1 MNNVLF
7 KCYKAILLIAVFSAS
22 SIYSQNL
29 IDGAESVSFDSLNN
43 RYLVTSLRTNKVIS
57 IDKKGNQA
65 IFKENITAF
74 GNCTKDSVLYV
85 TGGSKIRGLNVF
97 TGEDVFSV
105 TIPGV
110 HQFDGITVDNSG
122 NLYVMGTASNRV
134 YKINIKTKTFSL
146 FVNGGFGTNPQDLIF
161 DKFKNRI
168 LVCHWSADSPIMSI
182 SLEDSVLSTILEKTP
197 GFADGITIDQ
207 HGNLYVTSYENSG
220 RIYKYDNDFS
230 KSGELIYI
238 GIEEPAG
245 LDYNIIDNV
254 LAVPSFSG
262 DKVVFINMPPIYLF
276 PKIEVSHFSG
286 NAPQT
291 VKFNDNSF
299 SSPKINYWEWDF
311 NSDGIIDSY
320 EQNPEWSYTE
330 AGTYKVS
337 VLLKSDSL
345 NENLILED
353 SILIFDKESSIN
365 FRKSQSSIKI
375 VPNNKLNLTNEW
387 TFETWIKPTNLL
399 GKYILY
405 KNAISVYTNKKSAGL
420 KDNSLVVKFILEDGS
435 TIRFTSED
443 SSLVLHK
450 WQHIALSYNFAN
462 QTMEILING
471 KSQEL
476 STDKSNIFVN
486 PIMNN
491 ELDTLII
498 GNNNTG
504 LRNLMGKMDEV
515 RIWNKALTNDEI
527 NANIYKYL
535 VGTEDSLI
543 GYWNFNEGNGQ
554 KVVDISNNGNIGNIL
569 GAEYDWGIDYN
580 SLVNV
585 RESYME
591 GIKPNEF
598 TLFQNYPNPFNPSTI
613 IKYSIP
619 TNVKSE
625 VSKVK
630 LVMFDV
636 LGREVATLVNEEQAS
651 GEYSINSDASLLSTG
666 FYIYEITANQYSSAK
681 KMLLIK

>member
-1 MNNVLF
+1 MDSIIYKLF
-7 KCYKAILLIAVFSAS
+7 KIILLTTFFTSTIN
-22 SIYSQNL
+22 SQSL
-29 IDGAESVSFDSLNN
+29 IDGAESVAFDSLNN

-57 IDKKGNQA
+57 IDKTGNQT

-85 TGGSKIRGLNVF
+85 AGGSKIRGLNVF

-105 TIPGV
+105 TIPGT

-122 NLYVMGTASNRV
+122 NLYAMGTVSNRV

-146 FVNGGFGTNPQDLIF
+146 FVNGGFESNPQDLIY

-168 LVCHWSADSPIMSI
+168 LVCHWSANSPIMSI
-182 SLEDSVLSTILEKTP
+182 SLEDSVLTTVVEKTS
-197 GFADGITIDQ
+197 GFADGITIDKL
-207 HGNLYVTSYENSG
+207 GNIYVTSYERG
-220 RIYKYDNDFS
+220 GEIYRYDNDFS
-230 KSGELIYI
+230 KPGELIYV
-238 GIEEPAG
+238 GIEEPSG
-245 LDYNIIDNV
+245 LDYNIKDDV

-262 DKVVFINMPPIYLF
+262 DKVVFIKMPPIYLF
-276 PKIEVSHFSG
+276 PKIESSHFTG
-286 NAPQT
+286 NAPLT
-291 VKFNDNSF
+291 IKFNDNSF
-299 SSPKINYWEWDF
+299 SYPKINYWEWDF

-320 EQNPEWSYTE
+320 EQNPEWKYTE

-365 FRKSQSSIKI
+365 FRKSPSSIKI
-375 VPNNKLNLTNEW
+375 IPNSKLNLTNEW
-387 TFETWIKPTNLL
+387 TFEAWIKPINLL

-405 KNAISVYTNKKSAGL
+405 KNAVSIYTNKKSAGL

-435 TIRFTSED
+435 TIRFSSED
-443 SSLVLHK
+443 SSLVLNK
-450 WQHIALSYNFAN
+450 WQHIAFSYNFLN
-462 QTMEILING
+462 KTMKIFING
-471 KSQEL
+471 KQQEL
-476 STDKSNIFVN
+476 STDESTIFIS

-491 ELDTLII
+491 ELDTLIL

-504 LRNLMGKMDEV
+504 LRNLTGNMDEV
-515 RIWNKALTNDEI
+515 RIWHKALTNDEI

-554 KVVDISNNGNIGNIL
+554 EVFDISNNGNIGNIL
-569 GAEYDWGIDYN
+569 GAEYDWGVDY
-580 SLVNV
+580 STLVNV
-585 RESYME
+585 NESLSE
-591 GIKPNEF
+591 GIKPNEL

-619 TNVKSE
+619 TNAKNE
-625 VSKVK
+625 NSKVK
-630 LVMFDV
+630 LVVFDV
-636 LGREVATLVNEEQAS
+636 LGKEVATLVNKHQNTGNYEV
-651 GEYSINSDASLLSTG
+651 NFDASNLSSG
-666 FYIYEITANQYSSAK
+666 VYIYQLQRGGYLFSR
-681 KMLLIK
+681 KMILIK

>member
-7 KCYKAILLIAVFSAS
+7 KCYKAIILLAVFSVS
-22 SIYSQNL
+22 TIYSQNL

-57 IDKKGNQA
+57 IDKKGTQA
-65 IFKENITAF
+65 IFKDNITAF

-134 YKINIKTKTFSL
+134 YKINIKAKTFSL

-207 HGNLYVTSYENSG
+207 HGNLYVTSYENG
-220 RIYKYDNDFS
+220 GGIYKYDNDFS

-311 NSDGIIDSY
+311 DSDGIVDSY
-320 EQNPEWSYTE
+320 EQNPEWNYTE

-375 VPNNKLNLTNEW
+375 IPNNKLNLTNKW

-399 GKYILY
+399 GKYILN
-405 KNAISVYTNKKSAGL
+405 KNAVSVYTNKKSAGL

-443 SSLVLHK
+443 SSLALYK
-450 WQHIALSYNFAN
+450 WQHIALSYDFAN

-515 RIWNKALTNDEI
+515 RIWNKALTSDEI

-569 GAEYDWGIDYN
+569 GAEYDWGVDYN

-585 RESYME
+585 REQYME

-630 LVMFDV
+630 LVVFDV

-651 GEYSINSDASLLSTG
+651 GEYSINFDASLLSTG

-681 KMLLIK
+681 KMLFIK

>member
-554 KVVDISNNGNIGNIL
+554 EVVDISNNGNIGNIL